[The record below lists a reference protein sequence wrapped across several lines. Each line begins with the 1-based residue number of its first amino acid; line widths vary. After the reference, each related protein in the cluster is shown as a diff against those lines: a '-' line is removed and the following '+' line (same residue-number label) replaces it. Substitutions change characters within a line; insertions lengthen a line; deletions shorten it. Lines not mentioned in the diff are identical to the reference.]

1 MAQTRKKRTKKRRG
15 TQAGQVDTRRRSRPK
30 SRAEAK
36 SQARSG
42 GKRKAAPRMDRPPTW
57 KSAGIR
63 GLIAAVV
70 FMALLILLFNRPLSE
85 AIGLALFMLVFYI
98 PAGYYMDTFM
108 WRRRERQRIRSGRKQ

>member
-1 MAQTRKKRTKKRRG
+1 MAQTRKKRRKKRRG
-15 TQAGQVDTRRRSRPK
+15 TQAGQIDTKGKGRPK

-36 SQARSG
+36 SQMRSG
-42 GKRKAAPRMDRPPTW
+42 AKRKPVPKLDRPPTW
-57 KSAGIR
+57 KAATIR

-70 FMALLILLFNRPLSE
+70 FMGLLMLLFGRPFSE

-108 WRRRERQRIRSGRKQ
+108 WRRRERARIRSGGKR

>member
-1 MAQTRKKRTKKRRG
+1 MAQTKKKRRKKRRG
-15 TQAGQVDTRRRSRPK
+15 TQAGQIDSKRRSRPK

-42 GKRKAAPRMDRPPTW
+42 GKRKSVTRLDRPPTW
-57 KSAGIR
+57 KAAIIR

-70 FMALLILLFNRPLSE
+70 FMALLILLFGRPFSE
-85 AIGLALFMLVFYI
+85 AIGLGLFMLVFYI

-108 WRRRERQRIRSGRKQ
+108 WRRRERARIRSGRKQ